1 MSRVIVK
8 HVYDQAPQAG
18 LSQARHSK
26 LARRYAAEQMRPPL
40 KLGLPCDV
48 EPQSGDPVL
57 YFEVRDNGV
66 PMDPTLLEKQ

>member
-1 MSRVIVK
+1 MRSRV
-8 HVYDQAPQAG
+8 
-18 LSQARHSK
+18 
-26 LARRYAAEQMRPPL
+26 PPL
-40 KLGLPCDV
+40 KPGLPCDV